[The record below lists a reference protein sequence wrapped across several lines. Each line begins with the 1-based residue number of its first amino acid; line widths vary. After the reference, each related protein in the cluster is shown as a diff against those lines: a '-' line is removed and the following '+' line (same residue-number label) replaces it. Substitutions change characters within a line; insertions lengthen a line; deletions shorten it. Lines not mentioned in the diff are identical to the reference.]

1 MLRITVSP
9 PHHPAPT
16 LKLEGKL
23 LGPWVDELQ
32 QACAATAVSLQQVSL
47 DLSAV
52 SYVDGAGVA
61 LLRDLQRRGVR
72 LASYSGF
79 IAELLHRESR

>member
-1 MLRITVSP
+1 MLRITACP
-9 PHHPAPT
+9 PQHPTPT

-32 QACAATAVSLQQVSL
+32 QACATTAAPLCQVCL

-72 LASYSGF
+72 LTSCSGF